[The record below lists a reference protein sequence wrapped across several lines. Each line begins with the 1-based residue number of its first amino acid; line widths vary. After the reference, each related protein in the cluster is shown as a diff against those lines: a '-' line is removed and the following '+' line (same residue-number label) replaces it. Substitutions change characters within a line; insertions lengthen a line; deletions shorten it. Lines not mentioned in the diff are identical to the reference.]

1 MYDTRTNFIIGFHGC
16 EKQVRDALLVIPDVI
31 RKSEE
36 PFDWLGHGMYF
47 WENNEQRAMEFAVD
61 KKSRGKIKDPAIIGS
76 VLQLGYCCDF
86 LDSRFTQLLVT
97 YYKILKDRY
106 EKLGKPLPRN
116 QDVTSDKNGD
126 KLLRHLDCAVIELMH
141 SEIEKEYKRDKATKG
156 YSDLK
161 IFDSTRGVFMEGGAV
176 FEGAGISKK
185 GHIQICIRNSNCIKG
200 FFLPRREIEFLPT

>member
-141 SEIEKEYKRDKATKG
+141 SEI
-156 YSDLK
+156 
-161 IFDSTRGVFMEGGAV
+161 
-176 FEGAGISKK
+176 
-185 GHIQICIRNSNCIKG
+185 
-200 FFLPRREIEFLPT
+200 